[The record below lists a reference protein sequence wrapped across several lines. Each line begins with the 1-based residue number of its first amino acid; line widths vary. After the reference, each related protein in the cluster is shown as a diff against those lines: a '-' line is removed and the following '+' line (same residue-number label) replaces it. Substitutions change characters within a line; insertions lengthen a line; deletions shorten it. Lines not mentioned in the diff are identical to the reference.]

1 MKISF
6 TALFCFAAFLAFSV
20 SVAAQNYSIEQYLSI
35 KSAGSPQFSTDGKS
49 IAYLTNVS
57 GTQQSWVV
65 DLAGGKPQ
73 QITNYDDNI
82 GFFRWLPDG
91 TMFFGKAKGGDENT
105 QFFAM
110 KADGSGVRE
119 LTNEPKVRHNFAE
132 VSDDGKTIYYASN
145 KRNPTYFDVYAMDIA
160 SGKETL
166 LYQFDGNI
174 NIAAV
179 NDNGSKFIISR
190 D

>member
-1 MKISF
+1 MKVSF
-6 TALFCFAAFLAFSV
+6 TARFCFAAFLAFSV

-57 GTQQSWVV
+57 GTQQIWVV

-91 TMFFGKAKGGDENT
+91 TMFFGKAKGGGAGVAHAIAKYVSGIV
-105 QFFAM
+105 FCGIY
-110 KADGSGVRE
+110 KAIAQPEIITGFCVGRIR
-119 LTNEPKVRHNFAE
+119 NKHGFRR
-132 VSDDGKTIYYASN
+132 TIILFIYI
-145 KRNPTYFDVYAMDIA
+145 KMD
-160 SGKETL
+160 TV
-166 LYQFDGNI
+166 F
-174 NIAAV
+174 
-179 NDNGSKFIISR
+179 
-190 D
+190 